1 MPYSYAQ
8 SNASYQMLLSRSNF
22 AKKPHVEMLN
32 ILHSSQLFLLTKDF
46 FACQRLLYMNKFRT
60 FAVGCITLRTR
71 VRQKMHSVVS
81 LKNCMAMYLD
91 FEKTFGLLVAVFS
104 FAAFAYIK

>member
-1 MPYSYAQ
+1 MHLLPYSYAQ

-60 FAVGCITLRTR
+60 FAVGCITLRIR
-71 VRQKMHSVVS
+71 VRH
-81 LKNCMAMYLD
+81 
-91 FEKTFGLLVAVFS
+91 EG
-104 FAAFAYIK
+104 AAFYKAPNRLTNICHLVYGSEET